1 MGGVHVSEHLQ
12 EMEEFLRQ
20 SDKLKTILNNMSNLD
35 KVDRNDL
42 YELVYSKKSI
52 EKWLEGN
59 IENKDIEASL
69 RELLE
74 SINLV
79 LKSLTDDTLKKI
91 VDRKIHDGKKVEKL
105 NKIKYDNKK
114 QYKSLIDK
122 GSLIEDRRNNIIK
135 LYILQRLSLFVI
147 LLVFSM
153 LITSGKLLDVAQY
166 TSAKALDLTKK
177 VNESTSSTEVGIEE
191 STDNIANLGSDTD
204 EHAREAMNNFGQ
216 NNRTIEQFEGA
227 FATIISIAMT
237 MVFFMASISVCIDL
251 LYITIPAFRMLF
263 SKYISSDIKKLVEL
277 AKYEPVTHVHEVI
290 DYRDKFKVATALLN
304 NIIDYLEELRRF
316 NLAYN
321 TNKKSYKEIENEITL
336 ITGKI
341 KSIKSQTKSD
351 NILLKVE
358 ALVDAE
364 MIYIDNKDAI
374 DENEDIFKNYKYKNV
389 SQHILKI

>member
-1 MGGVHVSEHLQ
+1 
-12 EMEEFLRQ
+12 
-20 SDKLKTILNNMSNLD
+20 
-35 KVDRNDL
+35 
-42 YELVYSKKSI
+42 
-52 EKWLEGN
+52 
-59 IENKDIEASL
+59 
-69 RELLE
+69 
-74 SINLV
+74 
-79 LKSLTDDTLKKI
+79 
-91 VDRKIHDGKKVEKL
+91 
-105 NKIKYDNKK
+105 
-114 QYKSLIDK
+114 
-122 GSLIEDRRNNIIK
+122 
-135 LYILQRLSLFVI
+135 
-147 LLVFSM
+147 
-153 LITSGKLLDVAQY
+153 
-166 TSAKALDLTKK
+166 
-177 VNESTSSTEVGIEE
+177 
-191 STDNIANLGSDTD
+191 
-204 EHAREAMNNFGQ
+204 
-216 NNRTIEQFEGA
+216 
-227 FATIISIAMT
+227 
-237 MVFFMASISVCIDL
+237 
-251 LYITIPAFRMLF
+251 MLF

-321 TNKKSYKEIENEITL
+321 TNKKSYKKIENEITL